1 MPVVVESPDGPIPYV
16 PSVAEV
22 AAYIPARTKTE
33 GGQEPGTFQPE
44 AASEGNRTRPTAEQV
59 EALIPGG
66 VRKVADKVGA
76 AICPAVDEETRAWL
90 EGSAQDLSA
99 LATALTIEL
108 RFFPEQVGS
117 GQSPYK
123 ELLSQWESGIVTLQE
138 AVSERCG
145 GGGGES
151 VGGSGAM
158 PVSNFPCP
166 SGFAEEIT

>member
-16 PSVAEV
+16 PSVDEV
-22 AAYIPARTKTE
+22 AAYIPARTKTA
-33 GGQEPGTFQPE
+33 GGQELGTFQPE
-44 AASEGNRTRPTAEQV
+44 DASQGNRTRPTSEQV
-59 EALIPGG
+59 EALIPTG

-76 AICPAVDEETRAWL
+76 RICPSVDDETREWL
-90 EGSAQDLSA
+90 EGSAKDLSA

-108 RFFPEQVGS
+108 RYFPEQVGS

-123 ELLSQWESGIVTLQE
+123 DLLAQWESGIVTLQE
-138 AVSERCG
+138 AISERCG

-151 VGGSGAM
+151 VGGSGPM
-158 PVSNFPCP
+158 PVSSFPCA